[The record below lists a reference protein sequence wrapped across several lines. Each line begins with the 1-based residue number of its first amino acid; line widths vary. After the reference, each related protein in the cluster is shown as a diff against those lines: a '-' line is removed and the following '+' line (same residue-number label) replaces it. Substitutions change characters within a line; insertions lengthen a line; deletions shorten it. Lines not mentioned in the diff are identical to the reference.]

1 MICRPKGVLFMA
13 EYRLTEAEENLADI
27 IWANEPIRSSELVK
41 ICEEKFNWKKSTTY
55 TMLKRLEKKKIVQN
69 KNSIVEALIK
79 KEDYFAEQSKMFI
92 EENFD
97 GSLPRFLA
105 AFTRRKKLSK
115 NEIKELQ
122 KLINE
127 HREEMR

>member
-1 MICRPKGVLFMA
+1 MA